1 MLVVEQDECGRQRHG
16 PGRASHEEAG
26 PGPSSAFS
34 PRTSDTHVHLLA
46 CIYIVAYF
54 VDVAA
59 TVQQRLAVISEPNR
73 FRIVELLKDGPRSVG
88 GIVDELGLGQPQVS
102 RHLRLLAEAGV
113 VEVTKRAQQ
122 RIYRLHPD
130 AMHVISD
137 WVQGFAALWAERMDR
152 LGALL
157 DDDRAPEQ
165 NP

>member
-1 MLVVEQDECGRQRHG
+1 MDDSATALVAAHHG
-16 PGRASHEEAG
+16 EAEPGA
-26 PGPSSAFS
+26 SSAFS
-34 PRTSDTHVHLLA
+34 PSAFDPYVHPLVR
-46 CIYIVAYF
+46 IYIVAY
-54 VDVAA
+54 VHLVAA
-59 TVQQRLAVISEPNR
+59 TVQQRLAAISEPNR
-73 FRIVELLKDGPRSVG
+73 FRIVELLKDGPQPVG
-88 GIVDELGLGQPQVS
+88 GIVDALGLGQPQVS

-122 RIYRLHPD
+122 RIYRLRPD